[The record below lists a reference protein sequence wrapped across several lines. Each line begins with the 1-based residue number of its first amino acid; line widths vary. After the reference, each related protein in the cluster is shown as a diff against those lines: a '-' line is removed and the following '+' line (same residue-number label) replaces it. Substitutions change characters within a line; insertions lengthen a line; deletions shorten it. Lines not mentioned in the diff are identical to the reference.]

1 VDAFRQRQRPHA
13 AAPIALPDWTKT
25 CAGFTLVAVI
35 LTKLF
40 LLKVLLGFG
49 FGMIILALL

>member
-1 VDAFRQRQRPHA
+1 LDGFFDRPLLSH
-13 AAPIALPDWTKT
+13 PGFALDVMVPPGNFDS
-25 CAGFTLVAVI
+25 VI
-35 LTKLF
+35 LTKIL